1 MEEKIKSY
9 IKETLEEVA
18 QAIETGSF
26 GKKTRVGI
34 TTLGSEHGEMEIVRG
49 AELASY
55 RNRHIEVVVIGH
67 NVTTEL
73 ELIKVNSEEEAHEVM
88 NRMLADGSL
97 DASVTMH
104 YNFPIGVSTVGRVI
118 TPGRGTK
125 MFIANTTGTSHT
137 NRSVSMIKN
146 TISGIAVAKA
156 CGIKNPTVGILNIDG
171 ARQVEKA
178 LRKLAE
184 NGYDIEFTESARSDG
199 GIVMRGNDL
208 LIGVPN
214 VMTMDSLTGNVM
226 MKIFGA
232 YGSGGDYESIGYGYG
247 PGVGEGY
254 DKIVCIISRASGS
267 NVIAGAIGYA
277 AVCAY
282 GKLTEKVDDEYYKAN
297 LAGLKHTVEE
307 ILAKDAKGSSKDDG
321 GVKMPPAK
329 PTSADISG
337 IEILELDDAVES
349 LWKENIYATSGMG
362 CTGPIVMIA
371 EEDKE
376 KAKEIL
382 KSKGFL

>member
-1 MEEKIKSY
+1 LEDKIKSY

-18 QAIETGSF
+18 QAIETGTY
-26 GKKTRVGI
+26 GKKTRVGV
-34 TTLGSEHGEMEIVRG
+34 TTLGSEHGEMEIIRG
-49 AELASY
+49 AELASH
-55 RNRHIEVVVIGH
+55 RNRHIDVVVIGH

-88 NRMLADGSL
+88 NRMLAEGRL
-97 DASVTMH
+97 DAAVTMH

-118 TPGRGTK
+118 TPGKGIK
-125 MFIANTTGTSHT
+125 MFIANTTGTSNT
-137 NRSVSMIKN
+137 NRSVAMIKN
-146 TISGIAVAKA
+146 TISGIGVAKA
-156 CGIKNPTVGILNIDG
+156 CGITRPTIGILNIDG

-178 LRKLAE
+178 LKKLSD
-184 NGYDIEFTESARSDG
+184 NGYDIDFAESARSDG
-199 GIVMRGNDL
+199 GLVMRGNDL
-208 LIGVPN
+208 LLGVPD

-254 DKIVCIISRASGS
+254 DKIVSIISRASGS

-277 AVCAY
+277 GVCAY
-282 GKLTEKVDDEYYKAN
+282 GALTEKVDDEYYKAN
-297 LAGLKHTVEE
+297 LAGLKKITDD
-307 ILAKDAKGSSKDDG
+307 ILAKEVSGSAKD
-321 GVKMPPAK
+321 VAEIKMPESK

-337 IEILELDDAVES
+337 IEILELDDAVSS

-371 EEDKE
+371 EEDVA
-376 KAKEIL
+376 KAREIL
-382 KSKGFL
+382 KEKGFL